1 MSNPSTSAVSFE
13 AERKSG
19 IQRVQ
24 GFLVRRGPLLLFAVL
39 LTILAIGSP
48 TLVSAQN
55 ISTALIQASPI
66 AIVAFGLSLVV
77 IGGGDDVVV
86 GGIDLSIPAGAA
98 LATAIISDQLTNR
111 GASFWYAV
119 SIAMVAAMAVGVVNA
134 FLVTVVGLTPILTTL
149 ATYASVVG
157 IVRTLTTNRRINVDD
172 PTILWIRDT
181 AILGVPVPVIIMLIA
196 FVFFG
201 FLVHRTRYGARLQT
215 VGGSVD
221 AAISVGLTPRT
232 YVASSF
238 VWAGVAAGIAG
249 ILLVARGSGMSPG
262 IDERL
267 LVDMVLATFV
277 GAAFSARNVVTVL
290 GAMLGAVLVA
300 FMATGLI
307 LNRVDN
313 SWVDGWKGLLILLVV
328 IAAALQTRR
337 ARS

>member
-1 MSNPSTSAVSFE
+1 M
-13 AERKSG
+13 
-19 IQRVQ
+19 
-24 GFLVRRGPLLLFAVL
+24 
-39 LTILAIGSP
+39 
-48 TLVSAQN
+48 VSAQN
-55 ISTALIQASPI
+55 ITSALIQASPI
-66 AIVAFGLSLVV
+66 AIVAIGLSLVV

-111 GASFWYAV
+111 DASFIYAV
-119 SIAMVAAMAVGVVNA
+119 ALGILAAITVGAVNA

-157 IVRTLTTNRRINVDD
+157 IVRTLTANRRINVED
-172 PTILWIRDT
+172 PTILWIRDSD
-181 AILGVPVPVIIMLIA
+181 LGGVPVPVLMMLL
-196 FVFFG
+196 VFLGFG
-201 FLVHRTRYGARLQT
+201 FLVHRTAYGMKLQT

-221 AAISVGLTPRT
+221 AALSVGLKPRP

-238 VWAGVAAGIAG
+238 IWAGFAAGIAG

-300 FMATGLI
+300 FMSTGLI

-337 ARS
+337 SRS

>member
-1 MSNPSTSAVSFE
+1 MSNVTTNRVVKKATT
-13 AERKSG
+13 KSG
-19 IQRVQ
+19 LQRAQ
-24 GFLVRRGPLLLFAVL
+24 ALLVSRGPLLLFAVL
-39 LTILAIGSP
+39 LTALAIGSP
-48 TLVSAQN
+48 TMVSAQN
-55 ISTALIQASPI
+55 ITSALIQASPI
-66 AIVAFGLSLVV
+66 AIVAIGLSLVV

-111 GASFWYAV
+111 DASFIYAV
-119 SIAMVAAMAVGVVNA
+119 ALGILAAITVGAVNA

-157 IVRTLTTNRRINVDD
+157 IVRTLTANRRINVED
-172 PTILWIRDT
+172 PTILWIRDSD
-181 AILGVPVPVIIMLIA
+181 LGGVPVPVLMMLL
-196 FVFFG
+196 VFLGFG
-201 FLVHRTRYGARLQT
+201 FLVHRTAYGMKLQT
-215 VGGSVD
+215 VGGSID
-221 AAISVGLTPRT
+221 AALSVGLKPRP

-238 VWAGVAAGIAG
+238 IWAGFAAGIAG

-300 FMATGLI
+300 FMSTGLI

-337 ARS
+337 SRS

>member
-1 MSNPSTSAVSFE
+1 MSNVTTNRVLKQAST
-13 AERKSG
+13 KSG
-19 IQRVQ
+19 LQRVQ
-24 GFLVRRGPLLLFAVL
+24 AFLVSRGPLLLFAVL
-39 LTILAIGSP
+39 LTALAIGSP
-48 TLVSAQN
+48 TMVSTQN
-55 ISTALIQASPI
+55 ITSALIQASPI
-66 AIVAFGLSLVV
+66 AIVAIGLSLVV

-98 LATAIISDQLTNR
+98 LSTAIISDQLTNR
-111 GASFWYAV
+111 DSSFIYAV
-119 SIAMVAAMAVGVVNA
+119 ALGILAAITVGAVNA

-157 IVRTLTTNRRINVDD
+157 VVRTLTANRRINVDD
-172 PTILWIRDT
+172 STILWIRDT
-181 AILGVPVPVIIMLIA
+181 DLGGVPVPVLIMLL
-196 FVFFG
+196 VFLGFG
-201 FLVHRTRYGARLQT
+201 FLVHRTSYGMKLQT

-221 AAISVGLTPRT
+221 AALSVGLKPRP

-238 VWAGVAAGIAG
+238 IWAGFAAGIAG

-300 FMATGLI
+300 FMSTGLI

-337 ARS
+337 SRS

>member
-1 MSNPSTSAVSFE
+1 MSNVTTNRVLKE
-13 AERKSG
+13 ATRKSG
-19 IQRVQ
+19 LQRVQ
-24 GFLVRRGPLLLFAVL
+24 AFLVSRGPLLLFAVL
-39 LTILAIGSP
+39 LTALAIGSP
-48 TLVSAQN
+48 TMVSAQN
-55 ISTALIQASPI
+55 ITSALIQASPI
-66 AIVAFGLSLVV
+66 AIVAIGLSLVV

-111 GASFWYAV
+111 DASFIYV
-119 SIAMVAAMAVGVVNA
+119 VALGILAAITVGAVNA

-157 IVRTLTTNRRINVDD
+157 IVRTLTANRRINVED

-181 AILGVPVPVIIMLIA
+181 DLGGVPVPVLIMLL
-196 FVFFG
+196 VFLGFG
-201 FLVHRTRYGARLQT
+201 FLVHRTAYGMKLQT
-215 VGGSVD
+215 VGWCVD
-221 AAISVGLTPRT
+221 AALSVGLKPRP

-238 VWAGVAAGIAG
+238 IWAGFAAGIAG

-300 FMATGLI
+300 FMSTGLI

-337 ARS
+337 SRS

>member
-1 MSNPSTSAVSFE
+1 MSSVTTSRRSTTK
-13 AERKSG
+13 RSG
-19 IQRVQ
+19 NTLESLK
-24 GFLVRRGPLLLFAVL
+24 GFLVRRGPLLLFGIL
-39 LTILAIGSP
+39 LTVLAIGAP
-48 TLVSAQN
+48 NMVGAQN
-55 ISTALIQASPI
+55 ITSALIQASPI
-66 AIVAFGLSLVV
+66 AIVAIGLSLVV

-111 GASFWYAV
+111 GASFVYAV
-119 SIAMVAAMAVGVVNA
+119 ALGIVAAILVGLVNA

-157 IVRTLTTNRRINVDD
+157 IVRTLTANRRINVED
-172 PTILWIRDT
+172 PTILWIRDSDL
-181 AILGVPVPVIIMLIA
+181 LGVPVPVVIMIV
-196 FVFFG
+196 VFLGFG
-201 FLVHRTRYGARLQT
+201 FLVHRTAYGMKLQT
-215 VGGSVD
+215 VGGSLD
-221 AAISVGLTPRT
+221 AAISVGLKPRPV
-232 YVASSF
+232 VASSF
-238 VWAGVAAGIAG
+238 VWAGLAAGIAG

-300 FMATGLI
+300 FMSTGLI

-328 IAAALQTRR
+328 TAAALQTRR
-337 ARS
+337 SRS

>member
-1 MSNPSTSAVSFE
+1 VSNVTTNRVLKE
-13 AERKSG
+13 ATTKSG
-19 IQRVQ
+19 LQRVQ
-24 GFLVRRGPLLLFAVL
+24 AFLVSRGPLLLFAVL
-39 LTILAIGSP
+39 LTALAIGSP
-48 TLVSAQN
+48 TMVSAQN
-55 ISTALIQASPI
+55 ITSALIQASPI
-66 AIVAFGLSLVV
+66 AIVAIGLSLVV

-111 GASFWYAV
+111 DASFIYAV
-119 SIAMVAAMAVGVVNA
+119 ALGILAAITVGAVNA

-157 IVRTLTTNRRINVDD
+157 IVRTLTANRRINVED

-181 AILGVPVPVIIMLIA
+181 DLGGVPVPVLIMLL
-196 FVFFG
+196 VFLGFG
-201 FLVHRTRYGARLQT
+201 FLVHRTAYGMKLQT
-215 VGGSVD
+215 VGGSID
-221 AAISVGLTPRT
+221 AALSVGLKPRP

-238 VWAGVAAGIAG
+238 IWAGFAAGIAG

-300 FMATGLI
+300 FMSTGLI

-337 ARS
+337 SRS

>member
-1 MSNPSTSAVSFE
+1 MSSVTTSRNAGR
-13 AERKSG
+13 ADKKSSLLV
-19 IQRVQ
+19 VQ

-39 LTILAIGSP
+39 LLILAIGSP
-48 TLVSAQN
+48 TLVSPQS
-55 ISTALIQASPI
+55 ISSALIQASPI
-66 AIVAFGLSLVV
+66 AIVAIGLSLVV

-111 GASFWYAV
+111 GASFFYAV
-119 SIAMVAAMAVGVVNA
+119 TIAMIAAVAVGVVNA

-157 IVRTLTTNRRINVDD
+157 IVRTLTANRRINVED

-181 AILGVPVPVIIMLIA
+181 AIVGVPVPVIIMLITFA
-196 FVFFG
+196 LFG
-201 FLVHRTRYGARLQT
+201 FLVHRTGYGMKLQT

-221 AAISVGLTPRT
+221 AAISVGLKPRPL
-232 YVASSF
+232 VASSF
-238 VWAGVAAGIAG
+238 IWGGVAAGIAG

-290 GAMLGAVLVA
+290 GSMLGAVLVA

-337 ARS
+337 SRS

>member
-1 MSNPSTSAVSFE
+1 MSNVTTNRVVKKATT
-13 AERKSG
+13 KSG
-19 IQRVQ
+19 LQTAQ
-24 GFLVRRGPLLLFAVL
+24 ALLVSRGPLLLFAVL
-39 LTILAIGSP
+39 LTALAIGSP
-48 TLVSAQN
+48 TMVSAQN
-55 ISTALIQASPI
+55 ITSALIQASPI
-66 AIVAFGLSLVV
+66 AIVAIGLSLVV

-111 GASFWYAV
+111 DASFIYAV
-119 SIAMVAAMAVGVVNA
+119 ALGILAAITVGAVNA

-157 IVRTLTTNRRINVDD
+157 IVRTLTANRRINVED
-172 PTILWIRDT
+172 PTILWIRDSD
-181 AILGVPVPVIIMLIA
+181 LGGVPVPVLMMLL
-196 FVFFG
+196 VFLGFG
-201 FLVHRTRYGARLQT
+201 FLVHRTAYGMKLQT

-221 AAISVGLTPRT
+221 AALSVGLKPRP

-238 VWAGVAAGIAG
+238 IWAGFAAGIAG

-300 FMATGLI
+300 FMSTGLI

-337 ARS
+337 SRS